1 MTIKPKAMRSV
12 CIFFTFTLLHFSY
25 ASTVPRSND
34 SDREFS
40 LREFYSIK
48 NALSQGK
55 ASTRGSA
62 TELEAARAQTQQLSS
77 YVPRSPEF
85 YGQDHYERTRNEEGK
100 ETWIHVGRPD
110 ELVYHL
116 FFRAPLLLNGTFVET
131 GAGDGVKASNSLF
144 FEEEL
149 GWKGLLVEGSRENF
163 VRLAGEK
170 RRRQSVK
177 TFAAICESRGTTKFV
192 GDGNAAGAVED
203 MTRHHVESWGRH
215 FQSLDVYDVPCDRM
229 DALMARAKMPKIV
242 DLWSIDIEGGEWRAL
257 NSFDWKRHSVRVLVI
272 EMGRSCFEK
281 GRNRCEELLKERG
294 FCKVAKRAVNEFWTS
309 DASFKAAYCSS

>member
-1 MTIKPKAMRSV
+1 MSRN
-12 CIFFTFTLLHFSY
+12 
-25 ASTVPRSND
+25 ND
-34 SDREFS
+34 SEGEFS

-48 NALSQGK
+48 NALSQSK

-62 TELEAARAQTQQLSS
+62 AELEMARTRSRQLSAH
-77 YVPRSPEF
+77 VPQSPTF
-85 YGQDHYERTRNEEGK
+85 YGQDHYERTRDERGQ
-100 ETWIHVGRPD
+100 ETWTHVGRPD

-131 GAGDGVKASNSLF
+131 GAGDGVKASNTLF

-149 GWKGLLVEGSRENF
+149 AWKGLLVEGSRENF
-163 VRLAGEK
+163 IQLAAEK
-170 RRRQSVK
+170 RRRRSVK

-229 DALMARAKMPKIV
+229 DTLMGRARMPSVV
-242 DLWSIDIEGGEWRAL
+242 DLWSLDIEGGEWRAL
-257 NSFDWKRHSVRVLVI
+257 NSFDWKKYSVRVMLI
-272 EMGRSCFEK
+272 EMGRSCFEQGK
-281 GRNRCEELLKERG
+281 NRCDELLRAKG
-294 FCKVAKRAVNEFWTS
+294 FCRVAKKAVNEFWTS
-309 DASFKAAYCSS
+309 DASFKAAYCDP